1 MTSPQFCQWCGRPL
15 PPMARFCSDCGRNLT
30 LQTVPYRRV
39 IGTAW
44 TRTVHSKVARSTF
57 VVIAVIATISG
68 VAMAVVAL
76 GLENNRT
83 VGAIFGRFIM
93 LPLIV
98 GGVGLIVNMFRKGK

>member
-15 PPMARFCSDCGRNLT
+15 PPMARFCSGCGRNLA
-30 LQTVPYRRV
+30 LPTVPYRRV

-44 TRTVHSKVARSTF
+44 TRTVHSKGARSTF
-57 VVIAVIATISG
+57 VVIAVIAIIFG
-68 VAMAVVAL
+68 VAMVVVAL

-98 GGVGLIVNMFRKGK
+98 CGVGLIVNMFRRGK